1 MLRAQGP
8 FEVLEKINDN
18 AYKVDF
24 LGDYGVS
31 TTLNVADLSP
41 YHAHDC
47 LADLR
52 IKLSHQGEDNRV
64 PSRQDL
70 NEGPISLARSNSS
83 TKVQAMTHMLL
94 TSQEDGPGFCHQNV
108 LGFVHVISEATLWLK
123 SNIFA
128 FLGSLD
134 VTFHVQASK
143 VNHAKS
149 K

>member
-1 MLRAQGP
+1 MPRAKGP

-52 IKLSHQGEDNRV
+52 IKSFNKGRMIESPQV
-64 PSRQDL
+64 
-70 NEGPISLARSNSS
+70 
-83 TKVQAMTHMLL
+83 
-94 TSQEDGPGFCHQNV
+94 
-108 LGFVHVISEATLWLK
+108 
-123 SNIFA
+123 
-128 FLGSLD
+128 
-134 VTFHVQASK
+134 
-143 VNHAKS
+143 
-149 K
+149 